1 MRHVAVAVFAS
12 ALAGCGG
19 DVDKLFCSSAGC
31 DFSSDEWRALSALA
45 DLPTTPPPDRTN
57 RYLGNSNAEILGQ
70 KFFYDTRFSG
80 PSLQTDSLRRPVA
93 QARAPKGQ
101 PAGVGCITCHDPGHG
116 GVDTSSIP
124 GNVSVG
130 AGWADTN
137 APPSFNVAHFTLPF
151 WNGRVDSLWAQ
162 GAAAVEGALLN
173 GSRLQTAWVI
183 ATYYGQEYAVLFPE
197 YPLPI
202 TAARAEVQAL
212 VETEGARV
220 GQCKLVAGACPT
232 DKGCRELA
240 DASMTTTG
248 CWPTFP
254 LSGKPGAKMGCQP
267 GDATEPAG
275 DAFDCMP
282 KADQDAITRVLVN
295 FAKAI
300 AAYEQRLVTGE
311 AAFDRWVHQIARD
324 GRGIEADAI
333 SSEARLGARL
343 FVGKAACV
351 DCHNTPL
358 FSDNNF
364 YNSAVPQAGLAVP
377 AESDCP
383 MGGVCDCVT
392 APPNMPPGKNCLP
405 WGALDGFAKLR
416 TGKFRR
422 DSAFS
427 DDPQDTS
434 RERYSAMKLDDPHVM
449 AAYKGAWRTPG
460 LRNVALTAP
469 YMHNGSILTLDALI
483 DHYDQ
488 GGSPQAP
495 GAPNARIKR
504 LFLTPQEKAALVAF
518 MKTLT
523 SAPPPAQLI
532 TPPALPQ

>member
-1 MRHVAVAVFAS
+1 MRHVAVVVFAG

-45 DLPTTPPPDRTN
+45 DLPTTAPPDRTN
-57 RYLGNSNAEILGQ
+57 RYLGNTNAEILGL

-80 PSLQTDSLRRPVA
+80 PSLQTDSLRRPVS

-137 APPSFNVAHFTLPF
+137 APASFNVGHFTLPF

-162 GAAAVEGALLN
+162 AAAAIEGALLN
-173 GSRLQTAWVI
+173 GSRLQSAWIV
-183 ATYYGQEYAVLFPE
+183 ATYYRSDYAAVFPD

-202 TAARAEVQAL
+202 PDGTGRSDVQAL
-212 VETEGARV
+212 VETEGARA

-232 DKGCRELA
+232 DKGCRELGDPGA
-240 DASMTTTG
+240 TG
-248 CWPTFP
+248 CWPTVP

-267 GDATEPAG
+267 GDPTEPAG

-282 KADQDAITRVLVN
+282 KADQDAINRVLVN
-295 FAKAI
+295 VSKAL
-300 AAYEQRLVTGE
+300 AAYEQRLTTGE
-311 AAFDRWVHQIARD
+311 APFDRWVHEVRD
-324 GRGIEADAI
+324 GKGVEATSI
-333 SSEARLGARL
+333 SPEARLGARL

-358 FSDNNF
+358 FSDNGF
-364 YNSAVPQAGLAVP
+364 YNSAVPQTGLAVP
-377 AESDCP
+377 TESDCP
-383 MGGVCDCVT
+383 AGGVCDCTVT
-392 APPNMPPGKNCLP
+392 PAGKNCLP
-405 WGALDGFAKLR
+405 WGALDGMAKLR

-422 DSAFS
+422 DSVFS
-427 DDPQDTS
+427 DDTSDAS
-434 RERYSAMKLDDPHVM
+434 RERFSQMKLDDPQIV
-449 AAYKGAWRTPG
+449 AQYKGAWRTPG

-469 YMHNGSILTLDALI
+469 YMHNGSIPTLEAI
-483 DHYDQ
+483 VDHYDQ

-504 LFLTPQEKAALVAF
+504 LFLSEQEKAALVAF
-518 MKTLT
+518 MKSLT
-523 SAPPPAQLI
+523 SAPPPAMLI
-532 TPPALPQ
+532 TPPVLPQ